1 MTPISICTIIKNE
14 QKHISNFLDA
24 IIKHLGSYPYEVI
37 LVDTGSTDD
46 TLALAGK
53 YIGKCFT
60 QIYHFEWCGDF
71 SKARNY
77 ALSLAKYPYILT
89 LDCDEYI
96 SSFDVTSIDKF
107 VKQCPD
113 SLGVISINNHITVDK
128 DNNKIGDSIVHDNV
142 TRFFKKSNFHYE
154 GIIHE
159 QLTPYDVPRV
169 ALPIT
174 IEHYGYQGTPEEIKA
189 KAMRNNA
196 LLFDMLKETPDDP
209 YLYYQI
215 GKSFSAI
222 KDYESTYEYLGKAL
236 EFDVD
241 PRLRYVREIVIEYGY
256 AMLETGK
263 IKDALDY
270 EGIYEEFKCLSDFLT
285 LMGLIYLRNGM
296 VLEAYEMFEQATNAP
311 EYLDEATKTTIPLQ
325 NMQVIHDVLKI

>member
-14 QKHISNFLDA
+14 QKHIDNFLSA
-24 IIKHLGSYPYEVI
+24 IMKALGNYPYEII

-46 TLALAGK
+46 TLVLAEK
-53 YIGKCFT
+53 YIGKCLT
-60 QIYHFEWCGDF
+60 QIHHFDWVGDF
-71 SKARNY
+71 SQARNY
-77 ALSLAKYPYILT
+77 ALSQAQYPYILT
-89 LDCDEYI
+89 LDCDEYV
-96 SSFDVTSIDKF
+96 SSFDVTSIDRF
-107 VKQCPD
+107 VKQCPN
-113 SLGVISINNHITVDK
+113 SLGVISINNHISVDGK
-128 DNNKIGDSIVHDNV
+128 DSIVSDTV
-142 TRFFKKSNFHYE
+142 TRFFNKSKFRYE

-159 QLTPYDVPRV
+159 QLMPYDVPRV

-196 LLFDMLKETPDDP
+196 LLFDMLKETPNDP

-215 GKSFSAI
+215 GKSFNAI

-241 PRLRYVREIVIEYGY
+241 PRLRYVQETVIAYGY
-256 AMLETGK
+256 AMLETGR

-296 VLEAYEMFEQATNAP
+296 IPEAYEMFEQATNAS

-325 NMQVIHDVLKI
+325 NMQVIRDVLKI